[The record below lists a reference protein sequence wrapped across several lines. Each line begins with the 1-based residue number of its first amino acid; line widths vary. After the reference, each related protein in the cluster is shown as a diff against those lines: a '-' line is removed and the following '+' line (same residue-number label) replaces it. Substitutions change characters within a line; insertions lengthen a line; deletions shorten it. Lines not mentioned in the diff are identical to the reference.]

1 VRNLPSYPT
10 SVLDSSGKP
19 WLPDATQS
27 AGLFQ
32 QAMEAFQGASQ
43 SSFTGQS
50 WFTYLTASDA
60 ELNPERLTLVA
71 RSRDLNKNN
80 SLASG
85 AYGTLC
91 DNVIGTGLTAS
102 PSVNAALLG
111 LDNEEAQL
119 ANLAIKNEWEL
130 FANSVESDI
139 QRRMCFEEK
148 QQVVYQNM
156 NVDGDVLVSLPVLR
170 RPGSP
175 FLTKVQVLETERV
188 ENPNHQID
196 SYRMVQGV
204 EKDEFG
210 APLAYHVAD
219 AHPGDGRGAPRNQW
233 TRLDAFGQE
242 SGRRLAWLL
251 YSSTTNMRLDQ
262 TRGVPYLTAI
272 LTDLQ
277 DASVM
282 KRATIASGI
291 IANMFTVFV
300 KSPTVDTNPILSMLA
315 EHMPGN
321 RELEKDGF
329 PKAKMGFGNVIP
341 LYNGQE
347 IEHAQPTAPNLN
359 FGPFMDA
366 MATLMGAGIGIPK
379 EVYLHSYPN
388 SFSASRAS
396 MLDAWKRF
404 RRLRKNFILN
414 FCQPIF
420 ETVITEAVL
429 LGRLVLPGFL
439 TDIRRRRAWL
449 RCLWNGPSMGMI
461 DPVKEIVAARERVKL
476 TVSNLTQETAE
487 LTGRDWEEVHTQRV
501 REIKKQLEA
510 REEMGIISEG
520 GEATDPLLQA
530 LLLTD

>member
-1 VRNLPSYPT
+1 VNPIYKT
-10 SVLDSSGKP
+10 SVLDASGKP
-19 WLPDATQS
+19 WMPNAAQS

-32 QAMEAFQGASQ
+32 QAMEAFQGASHT
-43 SSFTGQS
+43 SFTGQS
-50 WFTYLTASDA
+50 WFSYLTSSDA
-60 ELNPERLTLVA
+60 ELSPERMTLVS

-91 DNVIGTGLTAS
+91 DNVVGTGLTAT
-102 PSVNAALLG
+102 PSVNAAILG
-111 LDNEEAQL
+111 LDEDETKQ
-119 ANLAIKNEWEL
+119 ANAAIRNEWEL

-139 QRRMCFEEK
+139 QRRQCFEEK
-148 QQVVYQNM
+148 QQVVYQNV
-156 NVDGDVLVSLPVLR
+156 NVDGDLLVSLPILR

-175 FLTKVQVLETERV
+175 FLTKIQVLETERV
-188 ENPNHQID
+188 TNPNSQPD

-204 EKDEFG
+204 EKDDVG
-210 APLAYHVAD
+210 APSAYHVLD

-233 TRLDAFGQE
+233 TRLEAYGEQT
-242 SGRRLAWLL
+242 GRRLAWLL
-251 YSSTTNMRLDQ
+251 YSSTSNMRLEQ
-262 TRGVPYLTAI
+262 TRGTPYLTSI

-315 EHMPGN
+315 EHMPGM
-321 RELEKDGF
+321 RDLEKDGF

-341 LYNGQE
+341 LFNGQE
-347 IEHAQPTAPNLN
+347 IEHAQPTAPNIN
-359 FGPFMDA
+359 FAPFMDSLS
-366 MATLMGAGIGIPK
+366 TLMGAGIGIPK
-379 EVYLHSYPN
+379 EVYLHNYVS
-388 SFSASRAS
+388 SFSASRAAI
-396 MLDAWKRF
+396 LDAWKRF

-420 ETVITEAVL
+420 ETIIWEAVL
-429 LGRLVLPGFL
+429 MGRLILPGFL
-439 TDIRRRRAWL
+439 TDVRRQRAWL

-461 DPVKEIVAARERVKL
+461 DPVKEIIAARERVKL

-487 LTGRDWEEVHTQRV
+487 LTGRDWEEVHSQRV
-501 REIKKQLEA
+501 REIKKQLDA
-510 REEMGIISEG
+510 ADDVGIVADGST
-520 GEATDPLLQA
+520 ASDPLLQA